1 MTMTDF
7 DLKEMIVDALDFE
20 PSVNAAHV
28 GVIVKDGIVTLTGH
42 VPTFAEKTTAEQ
54 VVARIKGVRGIAQ
67 EITVRPAG
75 TALTADDEIARRSIE
90 VLRWNTSVPH
100 EQVQV
105 KVAQGWLTLSG
116 QVPWHFHREAAERA
130 LRGLAG
136 VVGITNA
143 LTVVPSASQH
153 DVRSRIEEALKRDAE
168 LQANAIRVS
177 VADGTVTLEGR
188 VNSLTERRI
197 AERAAWAGAGVR
209 RVDDRLTI
217 G

>member
-1 MTMTDF
+1 MHHAADRRARF
-7 DLKEMIVDALDFE
+7 ELGEQCVHRVAAVEDEREADEDADEVELRAGH
-20 PSVNAAHV
+20 AAEAHE
-28 GVIVKDGIVTLTGH
+28 DAALE
-42 VPTFAEKTTAEQ
+42 A
-54 VVARIKGVRGIAQ
+54 VVAPG
-67 EITVRPAG
+67 
-75 TALTADDEIARRSIE
+75 
-90 VLRWNTSVPH
+90 
-100 EQVQV
+100 
-105 KVAQGWLTLSG
+105 
-116 QVPWHFHREAAERA
+116 
-130 LRGLAG
+130 GLAG
-136 VVGITNA
+136 VVGISNA